1 MWQIS
6 QTGSRWGKHNVGK
19 EALMKSSVSLAAMLL
34 FAGAV
39 WAQEPQ
45 KPANPATNTTQT
57 QASTPANQSNG
68 AALAELKTQSY
79 KGTLVDMACAGGGTA
94 ADSSHGCAVSSSTKE
109 FALRTKD
116 GQTLRFDSVGNDRVA
131 EALRNKKKWN
141 DLVSAGKSIE
151 VTVNGVV
158 SGDKLTVV
166 SIS

>member
-1 MWQIS
+1 
-6 QTGSRWGKHNVGK
+6 
-19 EALMKSSVSLAAMLL
+19 MKSSVSLAAILL

-39 WAQEPQ
+39 GAQEPQ
-45 KPANPATNTTQT
+45 KPANPPTPTQT
-57 QASTPANQSNG
+57 ATPASQSSNSVP
-68 AALAELKTQSY
+68 LAELKTQSY
-79 KGTLVDMACAGGGTA
+79 KGTLVDMACAASGTA
-94 ADSSHGCAVSSSTKE
+94 ADSHGCGVSSSTKE

-131 EALRNKKKWN
+131 EALRNKKKWS

>member
-1 MWQIS
+1 
-6 QTGSRWGKHNVGK
+6 
-19 EALMKSSVSLAAMLL
+19 MKSSVSLAGILL
-34 FAGAV
+34 FGGAV
-39 WAQEPQ
+39 WAQEP
-45 KPANPATNTTQT
+45 KTQT
-57 QASTPANQSNG
+57 ATPASQSSDSVP
-68 AALAELKTQSY
+68 LAELKTQSY
-79 KGTLVDMACAGGGTA
+79 KGTLVDMACAASGTA
-94 ADSSHGCAVSSSTKE
+94 ADSHGCGVSSSTKE

>member
-1 MWQIS
+1 
-6 QTGSRWGKHNVGK
+6 
-19 EALMKSSVSLAAMLL
+19 MKSSVSLAAMFL

-45 KPANPATNTTQT
+45 KPANPPANTTQT
-57 QASTPANQSNG
+57 QASTPASQSDG

-79 KGTLVDMACAGGGTA
+79 KGTLVDMACAGSGAA
-94 ADSSHGCAVSSSTKE
+94 ADASKGCAVSSSTKE

-131 EALRNKKKWN
+131 EALHNKKKWN
-141 DLVSAGKSIE
+141 DLVSAGKPIE
-151 VTVNGVV
+151 IKVNGAV
-158 SGDKLTVV
+158 SGDKLTVL